1 MITTVVFCG
10 SWKFGGKSTWGD
22 TFDGGTIVVV
32 VLLDVGSIGGG
43 VPGNGVVGVV
53 VVVVVL
59 PDGMVEVNIGEVVP
73 FG

>member
-1 MITTVVFCG
+1 MITTIVFTG
-10 SWKFGGKSTWGD
+10 TPKLDGKTTWGD
-22 TFDGGTIVVV
+22 TFDRGTIVVV